1 MAIIN
6 LNATIKL
13 RIDTSQNWEA
23 VNPILENGEMIIVVK
38 PDGKRDVKIGDG
50 VKTYTSLPFCFA
62 SPEEIL
68 EIQSQIVE
76 INQILEAAGLKGGIT
91 LTIDEYQELHSA
103 NTTIPDTTYNIIES
117 K

>member
-38 PDGKRDVKIGDG
+38 PDGSRDIKIGDG
-50 VKTYTSLPFCFA
+50 SSAYTSLPFFTT
-62 SPEEIL
+62 SLNISELQQQVI
-68 EIQSQIVE
+68 E
-76 INQILEAAGLKGGIT
+76 INQILEAAGLKGGVT
-91 LTIDEYQELHSA
+91 LTIDEYQELLST
-103 NTTIPDTTYNIIES
+103 NSDKPDITYNIIEMG
-117 K
+117 

>member
-23 VNPILENGEMIIVVK
+23 VNPILENGEMIVVVK

-50 VKTYTSLPFCFA
+50 VNTYTSLPFCFA
-62 SPEEIL
+62 SSEAIL

-76 INQILEAAGLKGGIT
+76 INQILGGIT
-91 LTIDEYQELHSA
+91 ITIDEYQELYSVNA
-103 NTTIPDTTYNIIES
+103 TDPDVFYHMIERE
-117 K
+117 

>member
-23 VNPILENGEMIIVVK
+23 VNPILENGEIIIVVK

-50 VKTYTSLPFCFA
+50 VKAYTSLPFSFA
-62 SPEEIL
+62 SSEAIL
-68 EIQSQIVE
+68 EMQSQIVE
-76 INQILEAAGLKGGIT
+76 INQILEAAGLKGGTTI
-91 LTIDEYQELHSA
+91 TIDEYQELYSVNATNPNMIYH
-103 NTTIPDTTYNIIES
+103 IIER